1 MSTDEVSD
9 LSPLIERTKGI
20 NEWLKS
26 VHPSCFIEQEHLN
39 EGTTERAYWH
49 YGYMVAL
56 SDALRILT
64 GSSPLTTERGNQLPG
79 RSSTYSPALL
89 DE

>member
-1 MSTDEVSD
+1 MSTDHVSD

-20 NEWLKS
+20 KKWLME
-26 VHPSCFIEQEHLN
+26 VRPSCFAEQKHLN
-39 EGTTERAYWH
+39 EGTAERAYWH

-64 GSSPLTTERGNQLPG
+64 GETPLTGVRGNPPPDTH
-79 RSSTYSPALL
+79 SSYSPASP

>member
-1 MSTDEVSD
+1 LSTDHVSD

-20 NEWLKS
+20 NEWLME
-26 VHPSCFIEQEHLN
+26 VRPSCFSEQRHLK
-39 EGTTERAYWH
+39 EGTVERAYWH

-64 GSSPLTTERGNQLPG
+64 GESPLIDLRGNPPPDT
-79 RSSTYSPALL
+79 RSSYSPVLP